1 MFNSVCNELKIPLRS
16 AHLVWVYKWHIIDLF
31 FFFFKR
37 TSCSTFPTSH
47 LFTSSSLSLQ
57 GMPQRVDLSY
67 RVFLETVLSVLW
79 PLWKP
84 DHTVYNRQMNDKKNT
99 AFFSFNQIFSSAL
112 LWCWISF
119 WSNVQQAYK
128 LLSKCVSHESYVYV
142 ILKCFESVYWS
153 KIVPLELFVPF
164 LIRSCCY
171 STTLLCRSILK
182 WKAIAARV

>member
-57 GMPQRVDLSY
+57 GMPQRVNLSY

-84 DHTVYNRQMNDKKNT
+84 DHTVYNRQMNDKKT
-99 AFFSFNQIFSSAL
+99 LHSSLLIKSFHLHFYDVGFPSDQMFSKHTN
-112 LWCWISF
+112 C
-119 WSNVQQAYK
+119 Y
-128 LLSKCVSHESYVYV
+128 LSV
-142 ILKCFESVYWS
+142 
-153 KIVPLELFVPF
+153 F
-164 LIRSCCY
+164 LMKVM
-171 STTLLCRSILK
+171 STLY
-182 WKAIAARV
+182 